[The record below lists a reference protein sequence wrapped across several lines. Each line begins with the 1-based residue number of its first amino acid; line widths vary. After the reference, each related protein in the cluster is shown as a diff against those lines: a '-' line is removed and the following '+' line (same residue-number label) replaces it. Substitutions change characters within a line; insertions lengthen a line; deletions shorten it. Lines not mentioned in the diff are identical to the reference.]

1 MMGLGIGP
9 RWGAPCIA
17 YGVTAV
23 LLTHRF
29 PDVFMFSHRADAA
42 LGAAGALLLTVGL
55 AIYLIT
61 VGWFLSAHRNGALAT
76 TGPFRIVRHPLY
88 ATWLWLI
95 FPGIAL
101 LCRSWLV
108 LGVVPVGYATFR
120 AFIRH
125 EEDELERRFGRE
137 YETYRWNVNQIIPR
151 IFSASSSRHT
161 QGEDDKNRH
170 RKPPSGTGNSCR

>member
-23 LLTHRF
+23 LLTYRF
-29 PDVFMFSHRADAA
+29 PDVFMFPHRAYVA
-42 LGAAGALLLTVGL
+42 LGTAGTLLLTGGL

-61 VGWFLSAHRNGALAT
+61 VGWFFSAHGTSTLVT
-76 TGPFRIVRHPLY
+76 TGPYRVVRHPLY

-108 LGVVPVGYATFR
+108 LGVVPVGCITFR
-120 AFIRH
+120 AFIKH

-151 IFSASSSRHT
+151 IFSAASSRHT
-161 QGEDDKNRH
+161 RGADDKH
-170 RKPPSGTGNSCR
+170 RYRK